1 MPLLNKIRFV
11 HLEYN
16 YGRNVI
22 PDQILDIDGISTLL
36 KMENGGGKSVMT
48 QMLLAP
54 YIPTRLRNFP
64 KRPFVDYFRDTKP
77 AFIVQ
82 EWLKDAAAGKFCIGL
97 MASRKVNMDLDSQE
111 KINLYAWIA
120 EYDKDT
126 EFSLDNLELIELQSN
141 GRRAYK
147 SFQNSKTMLENFA
160 KSNPNRFSL
169 YNLTNPSHRQVYLSR
184 LEELGID
191 QGEWIQMRHFNQ
203 EESGLSKFCETYDTE
218 IKLLRQVLI
227 PAAAAKIDKEASL
240 EDVSHVAHFQAMT
253 TEFVD
258 LQAKNKENLK
268 SLGELMEFQDKLN
281 DFYSQSVSL
290 RDEYVDLKAT
300 GEQTDAFARGISN
313 ALTSFSRETET
324 LNALIN
330 QAKKDLAHLEY
341 EKLSKEWYSYDTKRQ
356 SLQGESDKIASA
368 LKQTQDATAALEH
381 YQGQLA
387 CADRYQKIVEYESAY
402 REYSEKAKS
411 AQLPHEEITK
421 KRDSYGSRLYTLYS
435 EQLEEKIKQV
445 ETTEAQKNALLNE
458 QKELTTKQKT
468 LNKSINSLSSENAVY
483 QSKIDTFFNEENKF
497 LEDHNL
503 EMTHSL
509 SWVDD
514 QKLYDAITQKLEQN
528 TKNAKASYDEFQEQ
542 IAQKEAQ
549 KNSLNQQI
557 QQNELDKLTLDN
569 QIIAINEKLI
579 TARKALENRKRLALK
594 LGVEPD
600 KLWDANL
607 MDHRYQ
613 SQINRHEAH
622 EEQAMAD
629 ITRCKNEL
637 ENLQTGTS
645 LNLSSEMKDVFA
657 QLGIEYITGA
667 MWLRKSPM
675 HPKKKEKLVQEYPYF
690 PYALIMD
697 EEQSVRILEEFSTR
711 NLYASEPI
719 FLCSREAL
727 SNPSKIDFG
736 NLSAYLHFNTNLIF
750 PSKLEEMIQTLQN
763 EKSGYEVLLGTYRN
777 AKKELEE
784 DWNTVKTE
792 GLSLEE
798 LERLENEHDTLQQ
811 NKVDLIEARANLTF
825 QLEQCCK
832 ILDDLTIKSDAAKSF
847 WDREKE
853 IQVGWKTICFKF
865 IQATKDFEFQTQT
878 QSKLTQTRSE
888 LDKMDKILQGMPN
901 RLMEA
906 DRLLQNAKQAKT
918 KTFDLVDAFEPFKDF
933 EPTTGTIED
942 IRARFDSLSAKL
954 ESSEYGIY
962 VAERDKAKSKLKN
975 AKEQL
980 KKQEKRYGFQENDWK
995 DIPYS
1000 FEAEQETYDQI
1011 KANQAKIDN
1020 LTLKKLKLEK
1030 DISKLEGQ
1038 IETLENQMEETC
1050 STRIP
1055 LEAKECRQGDL
1066 SSLIQK
1072 AKEDQETLTTSKDE
1086 LKIKSTHFEQVLGTV
1101 RSEVDKV
1108 ASLTRFVQ
1116 TPTDGTDDIIHLEP
1130 IDVQNWTTE
1139 ELDNNLTT
1147 FTTSIRHQQSTAE
1160 KMNNELSLAI
1170 TKAKEEYRKK
1180 MAICFQLLESI
1191 LPLLV
1196 NPYALPDELLQK
1208 QNLLQNFIDK
1218 TEEDLKLLKDNRRA
1232 LVNTLMDY
1240 MALLHRNLKAIDQDT
1255 TIPIGNVTRK
1265 MLTIEV
1271 KDWDEIEPGVKG
1283 KMEEYLDQLLVAIEK
1298 KPENQTSL
1306 IQQNIC
1312 APALYENLIGITN
1325 IPIRLY
1331 KIEENNQVK
1340 ISWHEAGKLSGAE
1353 GFLCAF
1359 VVVSALLNF
1368 QRKDQFSSVYGK
1380 RSGHVLLLDNPF
1392 AYVQSGHIIQALMNL
1407 CEVTGI
1413 QLVAFSNVGNAEV
1426 LNAFKNIYTLR
1437 LIANFDDKN
1446 HLDVIHTRVPQ
1457 SQKNST
1463 VEPVQIRIYDNTE
1476 QLNLFDDEEYEEI
1489 E

>member
-1 MPLLNKIRFV
+1 MPLLNKVRFV

-22 PDQILDIDGISTLL
+22 PDTILDIDGISTLL

-54 YIPTRLRNFP
+54 YIPARLRNFP
-64 KRPFVDYFRDTKP
+64 KRPFADYFRDTKP

-82 EWLKDAAAGKFCIGL
+82 EWLKDAGAGKFCIGL
-97 MASRKVNMDLDSQE
+97 MASRKMNPDLDSQE

-120 EYDKDT
+120 EYDTDV
-126 EFSLDNLELIELQSN
+126 EFSLNNLELIDLQSN

-147 SFQNSKTMLENFA
+147 SFQSSKTMLENFA
-160 KSNPNRFSL
+160 KSNPNRFAL
-169 YNLTNPSHRQVYLSR
+169 YNLTNSSHRQVYLSR

-191 QGEWIQMRHFNQ
+191 QGEWIQMRQFNQ
-203 EESGLSKFCETYDTE
+203 EESGLAKFCESYDTE

-240 EDVSHVAHFQAMT
+240 EEVNHVAHFQAMT

-268 SLGELMEFQDKLN
+268 ALSELLEFKDKLN
-281 DFYSQSVSL
+281 SFYTQSLSL
-290 RDEYVDLKAT
+290 RDEYVDLQAT
-300 GEQTDAFARGISN
+300 GEQIDAFARGISN

-324 LNALIN
+324 LDALIN

-356 SLQGESDKIASA
+356 TLQGDSEKIANE
-368 LKQTQDATAALEH
+368 LKLTQDATVALEH

-387 CADRYQKIVEYESAY
+387 CADKFQKIVEYESTY

-421 KRDSYGSRLYTLYS
+421 KRDRYGSRLYSLYS
-435 EQLEEKIKQV
+435 KQLEEEIKQV
-445 ETTEAQKNALLNE
+445 DSAKVQKNELLSE
-458 QKELTTKQKT
+458 QKELTNKQKI
-468 LNKSINSLSSENAVY
+468 LNKSINSLTSENAVY
-483 QSKIDTFFNEENKF
+483 QSRIDTFFNEENKF
-497 LEDHNL
+497 LDDHNL

-509 SWVDD
+509 SWADD
-514 QKLYDAITQKLEQN
+514 QKLYDAITQKLAQN
-528 TKNAKASYDEFQEQ
+528 AENAKSTYDSLQEQ
-542 IAQKEAQ
+542 IVQEETQ
-549 KNSLNQQI
+549 KNNLNQQI
-557 QQNELDKLTLDN
+557 HQNELNKLTLDN
-569 QIIAINEKLI
+569 QIIATNEKLT

-594 LGVEPD
+594 LGIEPD

-613 SQINRHEAH
+613 SQISRHEAH

-629 ITRCKNEL
+629 ITRCMNEL

-645 LNLSSEMKDVFA
+645 LSLSREMKDVFD
-657 QLGIEYITGA
+657 QLGIEYVTGA

-697 EEQSVRILEEFSTR
+697 EDQSTKVLEEFAAR

-727 SNPSKIDFG
+727 SNPSKVDFG
-736 NLSAYLHFNTNLIF
+736 NLNTYLHFNTNLIF
-750 PSKLEEMIQTLQN
+750 PSKLEEMIQDLQN
-763 EKSGYEVLLGTYRN
+763 EKTGYEALLGAYRKD
-777 AKKELEE
+777 KKDLEG
-784 DWNTVKTE
+784 DWNTVKNE
-792 GLSLEE
+792 SLSREKLEH
-798 LERLENEHDTLQQ
+798 LENEYDTLQQ
-811 NKVDLIEARANLTF
+811 NKANLNEAKANLTF
-825 QLEQCCK
+825 QLEQCRK
-832 ILDDLTIKSDAAKSF
+832 IIDNLKIKINDAKAC
-847 WDREKE
+847 WDKEKE
-853 IQVGWKTICFKF
+853 IQMGWKTICSKFK
-865 IQATKDFEFQTQT
+865 QATKDFEFQIQT
-878 QSKLTQTRSE
+878 HDKLTQIRSD
-888 LDKMDKILQGMPN
+888 LDKTDQFLQKIPN

-906 DRLLQNAKQAKT
+906 DRLLQNAKQAKM
-918 KTFDLVDAFEPFKDF
+918 KTSDQVEIFESFKDF
-933 EPTTGTIED
+933 EPAEGTMEEL
-942 IRARFDSLSAKL
+942 RSRFDSLSAKL

-962 VAERDKAKSKLKN
+962 VAERDKAKSKLKI

-980 KKQEKRYGFQENDWK
+980 KKQEKRYGFQEADWK

-1011 KANQAKIDN
+1011 KENQTIIDR
-1020 LTLKKLKLEK
+1020 LTQKKLKLEK
-1030 DISKLEGQ
+1030 EISKLEGQ

-1050 STRIP
+1050 NTRIP

-1072 AKEDQETLTTSKDE
+1072 AKEDQETLTISKDE
-1086 LKIKSTHFEQVLGTV
+1086 LKTKTTHFDQVLRTV
-1101 RSEVDKV
+1101 RAEADKV
-1108 ASLTRFVQ
+1108 ATLTHFVQ
-1116 TPTDGTDDIIHLEP
+1116 TPTDGTDDIVHLEP
-1130 IDVQNWTTE
+1130 IDVQKWTTE
-1139 ELDNNLTT
+1139 ELDDKLTT
-1147 FTTSIRHQQSTAE
+1147 FTTTSRHQQSAAE
-1160 KMNNELSLAI
+1160 KMNNDLSLAI

-1196 NPYALPDELLQK
+1196 NPYVLPDELLQK
-1208 QNLLQNFIDK
+1208 QILLQNFIDK

-1232 LVNTLMDY
+1232 LINTLMDY

-1265 MLTIEV
+1265 MLSIEV

-1283 KMEEYLDQLLVAIEK
+1283 KMEEYLDQLLVAIERNPDNK
-1298 KPENQTSL
+1298 TAL
-1306 IQQNIC
+1306 INQNIY
-1312 APALYENLIGITN
+1312 APALYENLIGISN

-1340 ISWHEAGKLSGAE
+1340 IAWHEAGKLSGAE

-1368 QRKDQFSSVYGK
+1368 QRKDNFSSVYGK

-1407 CEVTGI
+1407 CEVTGT

-1446 HLDVIHTRVPQ
+1446 HLDVTHTRVPQ

-1463 VEPVQIRIYDNTE
+1463 VEPVQIRIYDNTV
-1476 QLNLFDDEEYEEI
+1476 QLNLFEEI
-1489 E
+1489 NDK